1 MTTLNDDII
10 AGARQMNFEIC
21 RAIPADHPS
30 LAGHFPGAPVVP
42 GVVILDEVAA
52 ALAEW
57 RSGCQLTG
65 VRAVKFLLPLKPEQS
80 FTICLAPANDT
91 GMEVDFVCRIED
103 STIVEGRLQI
113 NLVHSRKVT
122 ARPSGAPAFNPQP
135 YDPRLAQ
142 WLQAYPA
149 SLFSER
155 LYRSIELMERYSIDL
170 TIDLLARLD
179 VIDQLDEWRSP
190 RKLCQV
196 LSYQPRFSSVLD
208 WLFKRLLETGC
219 LEARTDGDTRAY
231 RLRHALWQPRLAH
244 LRAIGLDINS
254 ANAPTLD
261 LLDRAANLYPAI
273 ARGEQNAEQGLLEPQ
288 AISLWLNYFQNE
300 NLTYAVNNWVGAVL
314 AAERLSTRTKLRI
327 LEVGAG
333 AGSASEILLRWFD
346 ERGLLPHIERYLI
359 TEPNAFFRR
368 RGERKLATQYRDLP
382 LEWGALDINS
392 AWDSQ
397 GVNGGEFDLVYGVNV
412 LHVSK
417 ELLFSLNEARGALAD
432 NGWLVIGECVRPY
445 FDQPIYPELIFQI
458 LDSFSDVDT
467 DPEIRPNPGFLTA
480 DHWRRAFTRAGFE
493 RIEVAPQIDRIRE
506 MYSHFF
512 TAAICGQHAAGND

>member
-1 MTTLNDDII
+1 
-10 AGARQMNFEIC
+10 MNFEIS

-57 RSGCQLTG
+57 RPGWQLTG

-80 FTICLAPANDT
+80 FTVCLIPANGDQT
-91 GMEVDFVCRIED
+91 EVDFFCRVED
-103 STIVEGRLQI
+103 RTIVEGRVQI
-113 NLVHSRKVT
+113 DRVYSGKVA
-122 ARPSGAPAFNPQP
+122 ARPSQTPAFNPQP

-179 VIDQLDEWRSP
+179 VINQLDDWRSP
-190 RKLCQV
+190 GKLCQA
-196 LSYQPRFSSVLD
+196 LSYQPRFRSVLD
-208 WLFKRLLETGC
+208 WLLKRLLETGC
-219 LEARTDGDTRAY
+219 LEARTEGDTRAY
-231 RLRHALWQPRLAH
+231 RLRHALWRPQLVY
-244 LRAIGLDINS
+244 LRAIGLDIDS

-273 ARGEQNAEQGLLEPQ
+273 ARSEQNAEQGLFEPQ
-288 AISLWLNYFQNE
+288 AIPLWLNYFQNE
-300 NLTYAVNNWVGAVL
+300 NLTYAVNNWVSAVL
-314 AAERLSTRTKLRI
+314 AAERLSTRSRLRI

-346 ERGLLPHIERYLI
+346 ERGLLPRIERYLI

-368 RGERKLATQYRDLP
+368 RGERKLSARYRNLP

-397 GVNGGEFDLVYGVNV
+397 SASGSEFDLVYGVNV
-412 LHVSK
+412 LHVAK
-417 ELLFSLNEARGALAD
+417 DLLFSLNQARGALAHD
-432 NGWLVIGECVRPY
+432 GCLVIGECVRPY
-445 FDQPIYPELIFQI
+445 VDQPIYPEMIFQI
-458 LDSFSDVDT
+458 LDSFSDVNT

-480 DHWRRAFTRAGFE
+480 DHWLRAFTRAGFE
-493 RIEVAPQIDRIRE
+493 RVEIAPQINRICE
-506 MYSHFF
+506 VYSHFF
-512 TAAICGQHAAGND
+512 TAAICGQHVAQND

>member
-1 MTTLNDDII
+1 
-10 AGARQMNFEIC
+10 MNFEIC

-42 GVVILDEVAA
+42 GAVILDEVAA

-57 RSGCQLTG
+57 RPGCQLTG

-80 FTICLAPANDT
+80 FTICLALANSDQT
-91 GMEVDFVCRIED
+91 EVDFFCRVKD
-103 STIVEGRLQI
+103 LTMVEGRLQI
-113 NLVHSRKVT
+113 CRVYSRKVAAT
-122 ARPSGAPAFNPQP
+122 PIEGPAFNPQP
-135 YDPRLAQ
+135 YDPRIAQ
-142 WLQAYPA
+142 WLQGYPA

-170 TIDLLARLD
+170 AIDLLARLD

-208 WLFKRLLETGC
+208 WLLKRLLETGC

-231 RLRHALWQPRLAH
+231 RLRHALWRPQLAH
-244 LRAIGLDINS
+244 LRAIGLDIDS

-261 LLDRAANLYPAI
+261 LLDQAATLYPAI
-273 ARGEQNAEQGLLEPQ
+273 ARGEQNAEQGLFEPQ
-288 AISLWLNYFQNE
+288 AIPLWLNYFRNE
-300 NLTYAVNNWVGAVL
+300 NLTYAVNNWVSAVL
-314 AAERLSTRTKLRI
+314 AAERLSTRSKLRI
-327 LEVGAG
+327 LEIGAG

-346 ERGLLPHIERYLI
+346 ERGLLPRIERYLI

-382 LEWGALDINS
+382 LKWGALDINS
-392 AWDSQ
+392 AWDNQ
-397 GVNGGEFDLVYGVNV
+397 GVSGGEFDLVYGVNV
-412 LHVSK
+412 LHVAK
-417 ELLFSLNEARGALAD
+417 ELLFSLNQALCTLATD
-432 NGWLVIGECVRPY
+432 GWFVIGECVRPY
-445 FDQPIYPELIFQI
+445 VDQPIYPELIFQI
-458 LDSFSDVDT
+458 LDSFSDVNT
-467 DPEIRPNPGFLTA
+467 DPEVRPNPGFLTA
-480 DHWRRAFTRAGFE
+480 DQWRRAFTRAGFE

-512 TAAICGQHAAGND
+512 TAAICGQRAAGND